1 MEQRLCL
8 ALALWNG
15 RDAILKER
23 MFGLTGNEGNRGE
36 DVKEYWW
43 YLDGVPSHSWNKWR
57 YHYPPGAVPGRG
69 PCACEQSARPAP
81 ARVRASRYRGL
92 RRKSV
97 LGSRPYELQT
107 GELRSSVHY
116 EPAEPTT
123 SMFGGNSTWRGP
135 VWFPLNYLVVTT
147 LEQYHQFFGDRLEIE
162 YPTRSGRKMPL
173 DKIAKDL
180 QQRLISHFPRWPWW
194 PSALL
199 RDRGSFPARQCLAGQ
214 PVVQPVFSR
223 GQRRGS
229 RSLAPDRLDR
239 GRRGRHPPALPDI
252 SCARRGAPG
261 RRAGHG
267 ARNAGQ
273 GNYKHNKEL
282 GRLTLAVTGAMG
294 CRPRTEALCGSTIPS
309 HRGPTARC
317 SLSRWCGTW
326 AWPR

>member
-8 ALALWNG
+8 ALVLWNG

-23 MFGLTGNEGNRGE
+23 MFGLTGNEGNHGE
-36 DVKEYWW
+36 DAKEYWW

-57 YHYPPGAVPGRG
+57 YHYPPGAVPVRG
-69 PCACEQSARPAP
+69 SCACEQSARPAP

-135 VWFPLNYLVVTT
+135 VWFPLNYLVVTA
-147 LEQYHQFFGDRLEIE
+147 LEQYHQFLGDRLEIE

-180 QQRLISHFPRWPWW
+180 QQRWISIF
-194 PSALL
+194 
-199 RDRGSFPARQCLAGQ
+199 LAG
-214 PVVQPVFSR
+214 P
-223 GQRRGS
+223 G
-229 RSLAPDRLDR
+229 
-239 GRRGRHPPALPDI
+239 GRRPCFGTVALFQRDSAWRDNLLFNQYFHGDNGAGLGASHQTGWTGVVADAIRRRYLTFPVLGEVLRGGGRVTAPATQGKAI
-252 SCARRGAPG
+252 TSTTKSS
-261 RRAGHG
+261 AG
-267 ARNAGQ
+267 
-273 GNYKHNKEL
+273 
-282 GRLTLAVTGAMG
+282 
-294 CRPRTEALCGSTIPS
+294 
-309 HRGPTARC
+309 
-317 SLSRWCGTW
+317 
-326 AWPR
+326 